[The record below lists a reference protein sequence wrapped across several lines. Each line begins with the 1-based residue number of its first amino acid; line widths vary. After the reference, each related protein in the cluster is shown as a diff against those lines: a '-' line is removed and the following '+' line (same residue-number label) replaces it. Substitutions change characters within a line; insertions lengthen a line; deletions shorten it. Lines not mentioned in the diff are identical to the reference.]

1 MELLDLCTTATESSP
16 KDIGGGGGGGGGG
29 GDDDYDGGIFCLAF
43 YSIFLQSRSMTASQ
57 KCLSPEKSSCDFHF

>member
-1 MELLDLCTTATESSP
+1 MVELLDLCTTATERSP
-16 KDIGGGGGGGGGG
+16 KDIGGGGGGG
-29 GDDDYDGGIFCLAF
+29 DYDYDGGIFCLAF